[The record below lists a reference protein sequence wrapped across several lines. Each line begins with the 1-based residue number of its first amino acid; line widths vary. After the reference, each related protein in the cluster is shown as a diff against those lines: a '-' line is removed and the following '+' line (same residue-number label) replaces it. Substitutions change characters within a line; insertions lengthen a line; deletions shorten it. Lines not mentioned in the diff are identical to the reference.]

1 MKSLPHPADTAAA
14 RILKEAAHF
23 SIALFLGAGR
33 YARDE
38 ALSLAGA
45 RIAGARLE
53 AAHPNGR
60 KALVYAISTEGREA
74 LVTPAVLAALEALR
88 AEEARL

>member
-14 RILKEAAHF
+14 RVLKEAAHF
-23 SIALFLGAGR
+23 SIALFLGTGR

-53 AAHPNGR
+53 ADNPNGR
-60 KALVYAISTEGREA
+60 KALIYAITAEGREA
-74 LVTPAVLAALEALR
+74 LVTPAALAALEALR

>member
-1 MKSLPHPADTAAA
+1 MKSLPHPADIAAA
-14 RILKEAAHF
+14 RVLREAAHF

-60 KALVYAISTEGREA
+60 KALIYAISAEGRDV
-74 LVTPAVLAALEALR
+74 LVTPAVLAALETLR
-88 AEEARL
+88 AEEARS